1 MNKGKILI
9 VDDEN
14 ETCAIFSKI
23 LKSDGYWVFTAL
35 SANEAFTTV
44 NSIQPDLIFLDVKLP
59 DINGVEVL
67 RKFKK
72 DRLNSIIIM
81 MTGYEDVGSAVESM
95 KLGAYDYLIKPLTL
109 DRLMIIVN
117 HALEKKRMIEE
128 MEGLKNII
136 QTQWNFNRIIGA
148 SKKIQEL
155 LQLAR
160 KITETDVTVFI
171 RGETGTGKELIARAI
186 HYEGP
191 RKDKKFIPIDCASL
205 PETLIESELFGYTK
219 GAFTGANK
227 DKPGK
232 FEDASGGTIFL
243 DEIGNLPINV
253 QNKLLRVLQE
263 KEVTRL
269 GSKKI
274 IDVDVR
280 IITAT
285 NVNLESAVRKG
296 SFKED
301 LYHRINVFPIIVP
314 PLREREDDV
323 ILFSKYFMDRF
334 SLELNKKIEKIDDE
348 VLNIFRKYNWPG
360 NVRELENV
368 IKRAIILTEDKGII
382 LPEHILDEIKNSV
395 YKDKNLHETIA
406 HPDGNKQG
414 SLFKLSKDSKK
425 LIERELIK
433 KTLEE
438 TNWNKSE
445 TSRRLKISYKT
456 LYNKYKEYDIKK

>member
-14 ETCAIFSKI
+14 EICAIFSKI
-23 LKSDGYWVFTAL
+23 LKEEGYWVFTAL

-67 RKFKK
+67 KKFKK

-81 MTGYEDVGSAVESM
+81 MTGYENVESAVESM
-95 KLGAYDYLIKPLTL
+95 KLGAYDYITKPLTL
-109 DRLMIIVN
+109 DRLVIIVN

-136 QTQWNFNRIIGA
+136 QTQWSFNRIIGT

-160 KITETDVTVFI
+160 KITETDVTVLI

-205 PETLIESELFGYTK
+205 PETLIESELFGYAK

-253 QNKLLRVLQE
+253 QNKLLRILQE

-274 IDVDVR
+274 IDVDIR
-280 IITAT
+280 IIAAT
-285 NVNLESAVRKG
+285 NVNLESAVKKG

-301 LYHRINVFPIIVP
+301 LYHRINVFPIIIP
-314 PLREREDDV
+314 PLRERENDV

-360 NVRELENV
+360 NVRELENI
-368 IKRAIILTEDKGII
+368 IKRAMILAEDKGII

-395 YKDKNLHETIA
+395 YKDRNLHETTI